1 MRILLLFIFTFLFSI
16 QAQNSDSLKS
26 YNLKQITV
34 QSSLVLQPK
43 STIKINERTIA
54 LSDAVTLDK
63 IAPLLPSTKVQTNS
77 RGETLFYLRNSGK
90 RRLSLLIDG
99 IPLNIPWDNRI
110 DLSLIPTTAISKIM
124 ITKGIP
130 SVIYGPNSLGGVINI
145 STPEADESSNRGE
158 LRLSVGENGLKSLD
172 GCPHTV
178 EHDFTCGGN
187 LMASLKY
194 LPQVINGTIKLFNNI
209 NLTDFTSDLK
219 SCNNLIKTSNRIPG
233 LTFLSY
239 EDEIYSYDSLEY
251 IEWNKQVDNFLNNDD
266 SFLVDDEEQG
276 IFL

>member
-1 MRILLLFIFTFLFSI
+1 MF
-16 QAQNSDSLKS
+16 
-26 YNLKQITV
+26 
-34 QSSLVLQPK
+34 
-43 STIKINERTIA
+43 TIKKDIIDWCD
-54 LSDAVTLDK
+54 SC
-63 IAPLLPSTKVQTNS
+63 
-77 RGETLFYLRNSGK
+77 
-90 RRLSLLIDG
+90 LIDNYT
-99 IPLNIPWDNRI
+99 IDNNLVV
-110 DLSLIPTTAISKIM
+110 DVNGDVFLYLIPIDYLPVQFGHIS
-124 ITKGIP
+124 
-130 SVIYGPNSLGGVINI
+130 
-145 STPEADESSNRGE
+145 GE
-158 LRLSVGENGLKSLD
+158 FLLGENGLKSLD

-187 LMASLKY
+187 LITSLKY

-209 NLTDFTSDLK
+209 NLIDFTSDLK

-266 SFLVDDEEQG
+266 SFLVEDEEQG